1 MEAATA
7 SRTGDP
13 QRERPH
19 ALGVALAGFTVIV
32 ATIVYG
38 LATGS
43 ERLGTPLPP
52 FLYDWDPEVGVLAP
66 VAVAVLALGVV
77 LAPRLHAPALSPLA
91 FGATALALA
100 LALRLGVAV
109 ARDGVLGWYGVYA
122 EPSFEAANEYLPALP
137 ALDFGLRAFL
147 DTFAEIA
154 TALPVHAAGHPPGL
168 LATMHLL
175 GIDSAQGMAALT
187 IGAGALSVPL
197 TYALARRLLD
207 ETRARTATLLY
218 AFAPSAVLHGA
229 TSADA
234 LYATLALLAV
244 VALVSAHRRISLTL
258 GPAALALASLFSYA
272 NLAVGAF
279 ATLIVARRDGLR
291 RALLLA
297 VTSAAG
303 LGLAY
308 ALLHLVSGFDPFGA
322 LASTATVYGEGIASR
337 RPYAF
342 WLLGSPVAF
351 LVAAGVPLAWLGLR
365 ALGARETVAV
375 SLFAVV
381 AISAL
386 LGYSKAET
394 ERIYLFLVP
403 LLCLAAASVLPE
415 RRLTAVLG
423 ALAIQALAM
432 ELALL
437 TVW

>member
-1 MEAATA
+1 MEAGTA
-7 SRTGDP
+7 PRIGAP
-13 QRERPH
+13 RRERSP
-19 ALGVALAGFTVIV
+19 ALAVPLAGFALIA
-32 ATIVYG
+32 ATIAYG
-38 LATGS
+38 LVTGS
-43 ERLGTPLPP
+43 EQLGTPLPP
-52 FLYDWDPEVGVLAP
+52 FLYDWDPGIGALAP
-66 VAVAVLALGVV
+66 VAVAVLAIGVA
-77 LAPRLHAPALSPLA
+77 LAPRLRAPALSPLA
-91 FGATALALA
+91 FGAAALALG

-109 ARDGVLGWYGVYA
+109 ARDGTLGWYGVYA
-122 EPSFEAANEYLPALP
+122 EPNFEAANEYLPALP
-137 ALDFGLRAFL
+137 ALDFGLRLFL
-147 DTFAEIA
+147 DTFAEIG
-154 TALPVHAAGHPPGL
+154 TALPVHAIGHPPGL

-197 TYALARRLLD
+197 AYVLARRLLD
-207 ETRARTATLLY
+207 EARARTATLLY

-234 LYATLALLAV
+234 LYATLALLAA
-244 VALVSAHRRISLTL
+244 VALLTAHRRTAVTL
-258 GPAALALASLFSYA
+258 GPMALALASLFSYA

-279 ATLIVARRDGLR
+279 STLVVARRDGLR
-291 RALLLA
+291 SALVLA
-297 VTSAAG
+297 GAGAAG
-303 LGLAY
+303 LVLAY
-308 ALLHLVSGFDPFGA
+308 GLLHLVSGFDPFGT
-322 LASTATVYGEGIASR
+322 LAATATVYGEGIASR

-342 WLLGSPVAF
+342 WLFGSPVAF
-351 LVAAGVPLAWLGLR
+351 LVAAGAPLAWLGLR

-375 SLFAVV
+375 ALFAVV

-386 LGYSKAET
+386 LGFSKAET

-432 ELALL
+432 ELGLL